1 MRLYIWDQ
9 VLTDYSDGMAFAVA
23 DTLED
28 AYRAA
33 ATREGVVQGHVIEAL
48 PLPTQTIEIV
58 DGMEPVGAYVWGGG

>member
-1 MRLYIWDQ
+1 MKLYIWER

-33 ATREGVVQGHVIEAL
+33 ATLDGVVQRHVIEAL
-48 PLPTQTIEIV
+48 PLPTQTIEIA
-58 DGMEPVGAYVWGGG
+58 DGMEPIGAYVWGGG